1 MGIPLKPLFS
11 RYKRTGV
18 QFTDEPTGNLD
29 SRTFQ
34 DVLGLLK
41 VFSKKY
47 NQTEVGG
54 VLRKKRKTKRAGIV
68 WMAFANLWRNKKKT
82 LLVFASLSVSILLFS
97 IMLQFTS
104 GFSMEKYLEKSTY
117 SDFIVGKSDYF
128 RFAAFDEESG
138 ITEEMVKEIQ
148 ENTEIER
155 AGRAWS
161 ISGNVPQKG
170 IRIEGED
177 EALIEKLTV
186 LKGDVKALNDPNANA
201 IAVPVATDDYGNP
214 ENLDDYPKLGEKISI
229 TYAQKSNTV
238 EYTVCALVTIPYQI
252 SFRSRVMDCLDLLM
266 GTEQLRKDSHEKL
279 YALFYMFDT
288 PNQEKE
294 AVAESF
300 LATITGD
307 KTSELMYESK
317 AIVRQ
322 EFQRF
327 QQMFVILGS
336 VLCIIVG
343 IAIFVAVIFIFLGSP
358 FLGKVLESTF
368 WFFEYHFQ
376 LLAVWIM
383 APILLVMGIL
393 LPLVVYKTIE
403 KKSIMERLREVGE

>member
-104 GFSMEKYLEKSTY
+104 GFSMEKYLEKSTC

-155 AGRAWS
+155 AGRMGYFW
-161 ISGNVPQKG
+161 KC
-170 IRIEGED
+170 
-177 EALIEKLTV
+177 
-186 LKGDVKALNDPNANA
+186 
-201 IAVPVATDDYGNP
+201 ATKRNSY
-214 ENLDDYPKLGEKISI
+214 
-229 TYAQKSNTV
+229 
-238 EYTVCALVTIPYQI
+238 
-252 SFRSRVMDCLDLLM
+252 
-266 GTEQLRKDSHEKL
+266 
-279 YALFYMFDT
+279 
-288 PNQEKE
+288 
-294 AVAESF
+294 
-300 LATITGD
+300 
-307 KTSELMYESK
+307 
-317 AIVRQ
+317 
-322 EFQRF
+322 
-327 QQMFVILGS
+327 
-336 VLCIIVG
+336 
-343 IAIFVAVIFIFLGSP
+343 
-358 FLGKVLESTF
+358 
-368 WFFEYHFQ
+368 
-376 LLAVWIM
+376 
-383 APILLVMGIL
+383 
-393 LPLVVYKTIE
+393 
-403 KKSIMERLREVGE
+403 